1 MPVRPLASVPF
12 AVPACTRRDFLR
24 LALAGGTAALLPFA
38 AACNDDPFDPAAQ
51 ASIDL
56 RTEDG
61 LLNGVYALLQLKGEL
76 FHRVYATPFVGMTR
90 AERDVFLD
98 VRDHTAAHIRYLT
111 DRLGTRRIYDL
122 LLFDFSA
129 VDLAGREAA
138 LGRARGLCDEVSAA
152 HAWLLPR
159 LADGATRQVLANA
172 ASVHA
177 RHAAVLG
184 SLAEGPQ
191 GFAMGIDGA
200 TGLAAQRP
208 LGDVLDA
215 ARPLFLTT
223 LDVRS

>member
-1 MPVRPLASVPF
+1 MPLRSDAPVRPAAS
-12 AVPACTRRDFLR
+12 ACSRRQFLR

-38 AACNDDPFDPAAQ
+38 AACNEDPLDPAAR
-51 ASIDL
+51 AVIDL

-61 LLNGVYALLQLKGEL
+61 LLNGAYALLQLKGEL
-76 FHRVYATPFVGMTR
+76 FHRVYTTPFVGMTR

-98 VRDHTAAHIRYLT
+98 VRDHTAAHVRTLS

-129 VDLAGREAA
+129 VDLSGRDAA
-138 LGRARGLCDEVSAA
+138 LRRAHALCEEVSAV
-152 HAWLLPR
+152 HAWMLPR
-159 LADGATRQVLANA
+159 LADGATRLVSAKA

-177 RHAAVLG
+177 RHAAVVG
-184 SLAEGPQ
+184 SMAQGPE
-191 GFAMGIDGA
+191 GFAAAIDGA
-200 TGLAAQRP
+200 TGLAPQRP
-208 LGDVLDA
+208 LGDALEA

>member
-1 MPVRPLASVPF
+1 MPVRPVASVPF
-12 AVPACTRRDFLR
+12 AVPTCTRRGFLR
-24 LALAGGTAALLPFA
+24 LAIAGGSAALLPFA

-51 ASIDL
+51 AFIDL

-76 FHRVYATPFVGMTR
+76 FHRVYTTPFVGMTR

-98 VRDHTAAHIRYLT
+98 VRDHTAAHIRYIS
-111 DRLGTRRIYDL
+111 DQLGTRRIYDL
-122 LLFDFSA
+122 LLFDFAA
-129 VDLAGREAA
+129 VDLSGRAAA
-138 LGRARGLCDEVSAA
+138 LGRARALCDEVSAA
-152 HAWLLPR
+152 HAWMLPR
-159 LADGATRQVLANA
+159 LVDSDTRLVMAKA

-184 SLAEGPQ
+184 AMEQGPEGWTT
-191 GFAMGIDGA
+191 GIDGA

-208 LGDVLDA
+208 LADALEA
-215 ARPLFLTT
+215 ARPFFLTM